1 MAKKI
6 KFVQTDFTVGELDPR
21 LKART
26 DIPAYAAGC
35 QRLRNALLTSQGS
48 VFRRPGTLH
57 WDELTGTTTHARI
70 EPFIFNETEE
80 YVFLFQAGKIVVYD
94 VTSQTIKS
102 TITTYTDGSTTPA
115 IPITTSNI
123 YEFTYTQE
131 ADTFIFCHQTFPPII
146 VERVSSSSFT
156 AKKLEFKKSSNVTTF
171 TESGTEYILHEIY
184 QPYSKLATVDTTI
197 EPSSNSGQINLV
209 ASEDTFSSDWH
220 GESIL
225 WHGKEVELIWD
236 GSSSTATTIGGQV
249 KDILE
254 IKLALNPFRSIAG
267 QNSVEITLVNHG
279 FKAGDVITLTG
290 FAGEPGLIQ
299 RAGLNGS
306 FQIRRVVDD
315 DHFEIG
321 TDSTTNATQI
331 AVGSFLG
338 FFLPTGVSYSP
349 STGYSVGST
358 PTTNWAV
365 YDASHEVTGYTA
377 NTANTDPNGNGS
389 RDFGGAGIK
398 ITGANMPPSREWKE
412 QSFCSRNG
420 YPRAITFHQNRL
432 WFGGTVNQPDAIFG
446 SQSGDY
452 FNYDVGTAA
461 DNDSIQTIV
470 ASNQLNEIHHLIS
483 NKGLEILTS
492 GGEFLVI
499 QDTATPLT
507 PTNILIE
514 RMTGYGSSRTSPHL
528 CNGNTFYVQRNGR
541 TVRDLE
547 RVSANSF
554 APRDVS
560 IRSSHLISNPT
571 DICTYGGSDT
581 RPEEYI
587 YFVNT
592 DGSVAVLHSVI
603 SEQILGWVKWDNTGQ
618 TDGADG
624 RLNKVLSMCAVNEN
638 LFWVTDRET
647 TGVQIEK
654 FTNFDEL
661 DQINECHLDNAVA
674 VTVASD
680 GTISGIGTHWQNHL
694 VHVIRDD
701 GVYMGSQGVSA
712 TGTLDASSLN
722 MKYEVIDGVI
732 HQDRAYIGFSYFMSL
747 ETMPVDYQYP
757 GYELTGKMRRIT
769 RVKVETEGALSM
781 SVNGKQLFNRT
792 TASGLIQQ
800 DSARVTGKQ
809 DFRLLGYSQDP
820 TIEITQT
827 LPASCG
833 VMQLVSEVTL

>member
-21 LKART
+21 MKART
-26 DIPAYAAGC
+26 DIPAYSAGC
-35 QRLRNALLTSQGS
+35 KKLRNALLTSQGS

-57 WDELTGTTTHARI
+57 WDELTGTTTHARV
-70 EPFIFNETEE
+70 EPFVFNETQE
-80 YVFLFQAGKIVVYD
+80 YLFLFQIGKIVVYD
-94 VTSQTIKS
+94 VTSQTPIS
-102 TITTYTDGSTTPA
+102 TISTYTDGSTTPT
-115 IPITTSNI
+115 IPITADNI
-123 YEFTYTQE
+123 HEFTYAQQ
-131 ADTFIFCHQTFPPII
+131 ADTFIFTHESFNPIV

-156 AKKLEFKKSSNVTTF
+156 AKKLEFKKSSNVTEYTD
-171 TESGTEYILHEIY
+171 SGITRVLHEIY
-184 QPYSKLATVDTTI
+184 QPYSKLALSDTTI
-197 EPSSNSGQINLV
+197 KPSSNSGLIDLV
-209 ASEDTFSSDWH
+209 ASVNTFSSDWH

-225 WHGKEVELIWD
+225 WHGKEIELIWD
-236 GSSSTATTIGGQV
+236 NSTSTATTIGGQV
-249 KDILE
+249 KDVLE
-254 IKLALNPFRSIAG
+254 IKLGLNPFRSTAG

-279 FKAGDVITLTG
+279 FKAGDVITLSG

-306 FQIRRVVDD
+306 YQIRRVVDD

-321 TDSTTNATQI
+321 TDSITNATQI
-331 AVGSFLG
+331 LSGSGIG
-338 FFLPTGVSYSP
+338 FFLPAGVTWNPTG
-349 STGYSVGST
+349 GYSVGNS

-365 YDASHEVTGYTA
+365 YNASHEVTGYTG

-432 WFGGTVNQPDAIFG
+432 WFGGTINQPDAVFG

-452 FNYDVGTAA
+452 YNFDVGNAA
-461 DNDSIQTIV
+461 DNDSVQTIV
-470 ASNQLNEIHHLIS
+470 ASNQLNEIYHIVS

-499 QDTATPLT
+499 QDAGTPLT
-507 PTNILIE
+507 PTNIQIE
-514 RMTGYGSSRTSPHL
+514 RMTGYGSTRTNPHI

-547 RVSANSF
+547 RVSAGAF

-560 IRSSHLISNPT
+560 IRSSHLINTPI
-571 DICTYGGSDT
+571 DICSFGGSDT

-587 YFVNT
+587 FFINT
-592 DGSVAVLHSVI
+592 DGTVAVCHTVL
-603 SEQILGWVKWDNTGQ
+603 SESILGWVLWDASGQ
-618 TDGADG
+618 TPSTDGHLD
-624 RLNKVLSMCAVNEN
+624 KVMSMCAVNEN
-638 LFWVTDRET
+638 IFWVTNRNN
-647 TGVQIEK
+647 VISLEK
-654 FTNFDEL
+654 FTNFDEVNP
-661 DQINECHLDNAVA
+661 INECHLDGAVA
-674 VTVASD
+674 VQVASD
-680 GTISGIGTHWQNHL
+680 QTISNIPAHFYNKT
-694 VHVIRDD
+694 VHVIKDD
-701 GVYMGSQGVSA
+701 GSYRGTQTVSG
-712 TGTLDASSLN
+712 TGTLDASLLN
-722 MKYEVIDGVI
+722 LKYEVIDGVI
-732 HQDRAYIGFSYFMSL
+732 HQDRAYIGYSYFMNL
-747 ETMPVDYQYP
+747 ETMPVDFQYP
-757 GYELTGKMRRIT
+757 GSELTGNMRRIT

-781 SVNGKQLFNRT
+781 SVNGRTLFNRT

-800 DSARVTGKQ
+800 DPARVDGKQ

-820 TIEITQT
+820 TIQITQT

-833 VMQLVSEVTL
+833 VMQLVSEVTV